1 LLFVVSREVC
11 LRISSSNTLD
21 DSVSHPVRLR
31 FVVQRNRAQGRQ
43 PVLQVGSSLVPV
55 RRSLRHNLEIKREGR
70 ESIVSAISVII
81 YIPKQICVKEG
92 KLRTRP
98 DSCAA
103 SIPVCRS
110 LVYGSIE

>member
-1 LLFVVSREVC
+1 
-11 LRISSSNTLD
+11 
-21 DSVSHPVRLR
+21 
-31 FVVQRNRAQGRQ
+31 
-43 PVLQVGSSLVPV
+43 VLQVGSSLVPV

-103 SIPVCRS
+103 SMGNSCRS
-110 LVYGSIE
+110 MSRGGDGDPNRLWSPTDTRHLRWRRALISL